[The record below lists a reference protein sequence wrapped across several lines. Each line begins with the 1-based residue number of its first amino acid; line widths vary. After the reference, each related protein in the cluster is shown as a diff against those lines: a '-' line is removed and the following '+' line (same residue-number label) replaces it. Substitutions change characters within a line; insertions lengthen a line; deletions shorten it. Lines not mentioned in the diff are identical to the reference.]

1 MPAPERMPQP
11 ELPPTTEDI
20 AGSVTGTLM
29 VVDDMPVSRALLK
42 ELLTREGHTVVT
54 AESAAGAL
62 RQLEVIE
69 PDVVLTDIVMPVM
82 DGFALC
88 RAIKSKPTTRLTPVV
103 LVTSLNSRD
112 DRVKGIDAGADDFVS
127 KPFYVEELRARVRSL
142 VRLKRSTD
150 DLDSA
155 DAVIMS
161 LAMTV
166 EARDPYT
173 QGHCER
179 LALWAVR
186 VGKRLGLGL
195 NDLAAL
201 QRGGVIHDVGKI
213 AIPDAVLLKT
223 GRLTRAEFTQI
234 KQHTIIGE
242 RLCSE
247 LRLLRSVRPI
257 VRHHHERLDG
267 SGYPDGLKGS
277 QIPLLAQIVG
287 MVDVY
292 DALSTAR
299 PYKAALAP
307 DVALEE
313 LYAEARTGLH
323 DFELVAAF
331 AAELQGTLP
340 W

>member
-1 MPAPERMPQP
+1 
-11 ELPPTTEDI
+11 
-20 AGSVTGTLM
+20 M
-29 VVDDMPVSRALLK
+29 VVDDMPVSRSLLK
-42 ELLTREGHTVVT
+42 ELLEREGHTVLT
-54 AESAAGAL
+54 AEDASDAL
-62 RQLEVIE
+62 RQLQNTDA
-69 PDVVLTDIVMPVM
+69 DVVLTDIVMPGV

-88 RAIKSKPTTRLTPVV
+88 RAIKSDPNTRLTPVV

-127 KPFYVEELRARVRSL
+127 KPLHVEELRARVRSL
-142 VRLKRSTD
+142 IRLKRTTD

-179 LALWAVR
+179 LAMWAVR

-195 NDLAAL
+195 SDLAAL

-223 GRLTRAEFTQI
+223 GQLTRAEFTLV
-234 KQHTIIGE
+234 KEHTIIGE

-247 LRLLRSVRPI
+247 LRLLRPVKPI

-277 QIPLLAQIVG
+277 EIPLLAQIVG
-287 MVDVY
+287 MIDVY

-299 PYKAALAP
+299 PYKAALSPGA
-307 DVALEE
+307 ALEE
-313 LYAEARTGLH
+313 LYAEARIGLH
-323 DFELVAAF
+323 DFELVAAL
-331 AAELQGTLP
+331 AAELQGS
-340 W
+340 